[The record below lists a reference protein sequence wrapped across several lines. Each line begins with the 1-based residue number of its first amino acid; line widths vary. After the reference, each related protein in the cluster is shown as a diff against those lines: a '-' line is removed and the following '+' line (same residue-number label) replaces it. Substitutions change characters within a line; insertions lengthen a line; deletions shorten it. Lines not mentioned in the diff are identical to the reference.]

1 MNRPANPPNDWSP
14 NETFERFAREHGR
27 SAGELR
33 ARLGQLAD
41 QSVSEERHLS
51 FEVLRDFEL
60 LSGRD
65 ALTDEDRSH
74 LERCAFCSELLATL
88 EAPLAHVEEFATAAV
103 AAYETQVAVASAPTR
118 IRHQRLREWG
128 IAAGFAVL
136 ALAMLVTWQTS
147 RISAGQLIA
156 RISPALA
163 VKLASDPNWSALE
176 STCTRESGE
185 QSGCAY
191 LATAARFRADG
202 KARAAR
208 AVLVSGLEEV
218 GVTPSVAAK
227 VGDALQTPTSS
238 VPKER
243 QEAAQL
249 AHVLVHN
256 TDVPTRWIEAA
267 RLQLKAGE
275 KLEALHAVDMYLVAV
290 DTKPAATE
298 AFRAGFV
305 RTVAALDSE
314 RKPTSEATR
323 PVAAAAASAVVSAD
337 THD

>member
-14 NETFERFAREHGR
+14 NETFERFARKHGR

-33 ARLGQLAD
+33 ARLEQLAD
-41 QSVSEERHLS
+41 QSVNEERHLS
-51 FEVLRDFEL
+51 FEVLRDFEVM
-60 LSGRD
+60 SKRG
-65 ALTDEDRSH
+65 ALTEEDRSH
-74 LERCAFCSELLATL
+74 LDRCAFCAELLATL
-88 EAPLAHVEEFATAAV
+88 EAPQARVKEFATAAV
-103 AAYETQVAVASAPTR
+103 AAFETQVAVAAAPTR
-118 IRHQRLREWG
+118 IQHVRLLEWS
-128 IAAGFAVL
+128 IAASVAVFAL
-136 ALAMLVTWQTS
+136 GALITWQT
-147 RISAGQLIA
+147 QPQWIA
-156 RISPALA
+156 RVSPALA
-163 VKLASDPNWSALE
+163 VKLASDPNWSAIE
-176 STCTRESGE
+176 STCARESGE
-185 QSGCAY
+185 QSGCVY

-218 GVTPSVAAK
+218 GVTPPVAVK
-227 VGDALQTPTSS
+227 VGEALQTPASP

-249 AHVLVHN
+249 AHALVYN

-314 RKPTSEATR
+314 RKPTLQATS
-323 PVAAAAASAVVSAD
+323 PAAAASTSAVVSAGN
-337 THD
+337 HH